1 MREETPDRLQGS
13 LLPLSSL
20 QEAGPRPFSPLWV
33 SIFYASAASLTL
45 DFTDSA
51 VASSLVIITF
61 VPQSIG

>member
-1 MREETPDRLQGS
+1 MREEKPDRLQGS

-20 QEAGPRPFSPLWV
+20 REAGPCPFSPLWV
-33 SIFYASAASLTL
+33 SIYASAASLTL